1 MLFHT
6 DKPETYREANPA
18 ITSAMSRE
26 LHHVAQPLTVLQG
39 TLEIALIKERSQ
51 AEYQS
56 ILHKVMEHSQKLA
69 DCFARVQRLAHF
81 QQPATDIAEF
91 SAAAMVRSVL
101 ETVESHFIARGINS
115 EFHPTTEGDAYCDMV
130 RASEKRVTAALELV
144 LSSLANAMPPHSKT
158 VLLMDVKSQSVLLTL
173 SIQQSLRDLV
183 LGSGL
188 IADLELAEAIASSA
202 GAKLTCSPATSCIML
217 GLTKALPA
225 LSLHNSET
233 LGYSHV

>member
-6 DKPETYREANPA
+6 DKPETYREPNPA
-18 ITSAMSRE
+18 INSAVSRE

-39 TLEIALIKERSQ
+39 TLEIALIKDRSQ

-69 DCFARVQRLAHF
+69 DCFARVQRLVHF

-101 ETVESHFIARGINS
+101 ERVESHLITRGVDF
-115 EFHPTTEGDAYCDMV
+115 EFHPTAEDETCGDMV

-144 LSSLANAMPPHSKT
+144 LSALANAMPPRSKT

-173 SIQQSLRDLV
+173 SIQESLRNLALEGGLV
-183 LGSGL
+183 
-188 IADLELAEAIASSA
+188 ADLELAEAIAASA
-202 GAKLTCSPATSCIML
+202 GAKLSCNPAASCIML
-217 GLTKALPA
+217 GLPKALPT
-225 LSLHNSET
+225 LSLHNTET